1 MIHYKKYKVTT
12 PAICRIKDFA
22 YGFTKIARLT
32 IEMDAEGFDDWQE
45 DGGYWHNEGELNIDY
60 TSARPVCPEEY
71 EVLLSD
77 KIYEGKRSVVEIVEV
92 FKDSVFVDSEDIEE
106 VEED

>member
-12 PAICRIKDFA
+12 PAICRIKDFK
-22 YGFTKIARLT
+22 YGCTQIARLT
-32 IEMDAEGFDDWQE
+32 VVMDAEGFDDWQE

-60 TSARPVCPEEY
+60 TSARPAYPEEY

-92 FKDSVFVDSEDIEE
+92 FEDSVFVDSEDIEE